1 MAVTTAAP
9 TLQDTKEITI
19 DNEMSTID
27 PGHSISPSTS
37 TPYLSTIGPSTHKV
51 STLVGTVGITLLDTK
66 AITVTNQISTI
77 NSVLSMSSS
86 TSTPTLS
93 SISSSTYKI
102 SALRRTTIEPSTTY
116 KISTLRNTIGPP
128 STYKVSALHSTTG
141 PSSTYTVST
150 LGSGPTIRTT
160 KKSLT
165 ILPPPFIS

>member
-9 TLQDTKEITI
+9 ALQDTKKITI

-51 STLVGTVGITLLDTK
+51 STLVGTIGITLLDTK
-66 AITVTNQISTI
+66 AITVTNEISTI

-93 SISSSTYKI
+93 STSSS
-102 SALRRTTIEPSTTY
+102 TY

-150 LGSGPTIRTT
+150 LGSMPTIRTT